1 MLIGQKELHLDIT
14 KTMKS
19 TEENYF
25 SFLTRSRRLK
35 VNF

>member
-19 TEENYF
+19 TEGKLFCIFNTF
-25 SFLTRSRRLK
+25 SQVES
-35 VNF
+35 